1 MRKAYKG
8 KQYIF
13 ILVFLII
20 FSLFALPVTA
30 ENIYLE
36 PGVSEFS
43 YTVSF
48 GDIKDAYAS
57 AQFDIVIDD
66 AAVLDIRKDENGK
79 TDGIVFS
86 SGLNGVVSDGRMN
99 GNRIIYKVGFVSPTG
114 DNMYK
119 GGMEV
124 CTVHFRYTGV
134 QPRKISICNFE
145 IFRFEG
151 IVDGIPQYSRETV
164 NWDKEITVS
173 LRTQKPGDP
182 GNTGPG
188 TGTPGSDI
196 PAGGQPGGSER
207 NVDGTA
213 DGEGN
218 GDGIEKEIGSAETPL
233 SVPSFTD
240 LEGFDWAL
248 EAIGSISRK
257 GIIKGDGKGRFM
269 PGQHITRADFVL
281 MLYRMAGF
289 SAENRVT
296 FEDLPESQE
305 YRDAIENAAGCGIV
319 NGIGAGKFD
328 SYGKITRQDAA
339 VIVYRLL
346 KYLDKAGTTP
356 EAPAMIFSDY
366 DQISDYAVEA
376 MNFMINEKILQGSNG
391 YLRPRDPITRAEA
404 AVFLYRVIEKFELI

>member
-1 MRKAYKG
+1 MRKG
-8 KQYIF
+8 YISKPYIY
-13 ILVFLII
+13 ILVFSIV
-20 FSLFALPVTA
+20 FSLLVLPVMA

-48 GDIKDAYAS
+48 GNVKEAYAS
-57 AQFDIVIDD
+57 VQFDIVIDD
-66 AAVLDIRKDENGK
+66 AAALDIRKDENGK
-79 TDGIVFS
+79 TDGVVFS
-86 SGLNGVVSDGRMN
+86 PGLNGVVSDGRID
-99 GNRIIYKVGFVSPTG
+99 GNRVTYKVGFTSPTG
-114 DNMYK
+114 ENVYT

-124 CTVHFRYTGV
+124 CTVYFRYTGV

-151 IVDGIPQYSRETV
+151 VVDGMPQYSREAV
-164 NWDKEITVS
+164 DWLKDVTVS
-173 LRTQKPGDP
+173 LRTQKPEDP
-182 GNTGPG
+182 GNTTPG
-188 TGTPGSDI
+188 TGTPGSHT
-196 PAGGQPGGSER
+196 PADDQPGGG
-207 NVDGTA
+207 DTAA

-248 EAIGSISRK
+248 EAIGSISLK
-257 GIIKGDGKGRFM
+257 GIIKGDGKGHFM
-269 PGQHITRADFVL
+269 PDQMITRADFVL

-328 SYGKITRQDAA
+328 PYGKITRQDAA

-346 KYLDKAGTTP
+346 KYLGKVESP
-356 EAPAMIFSDY
+356 QEAPAVKFNDY
-366 DQISDYAVEA
+366 YMVSGYAVEA